1 MLPET
6 IDGKAFD
13 NRAVSGKCYDA
24 NKFTIYLGLVKSLVM
39 VVCWFWV
46 SMQVLCARYSDE
58 EFFRVRCKG

>member
-1 MLPET
+1 MMPINSLFR
-6 IDGKAFD
+6 AFF
-13 NRAVSGKCYDA
+13 VL
-24 NKFTIYLGLVKSLVM
+24 YLGLVKLLVM